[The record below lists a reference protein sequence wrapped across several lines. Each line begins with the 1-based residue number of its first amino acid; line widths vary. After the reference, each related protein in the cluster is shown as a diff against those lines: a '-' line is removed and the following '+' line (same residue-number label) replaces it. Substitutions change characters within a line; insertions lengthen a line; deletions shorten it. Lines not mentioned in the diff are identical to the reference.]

1 VENPQD
7 LAAREAMLEA
17 AFLAGLCQSTA
28 STGAAHALSH
38 ATWKLHE
45 APHAA
50 ATGFYLAPT
59 MRLNLKKNPSV
70 YNELAAGC
78 GLADGAA
85 LVEAVTGLAA
95 RVALPQTFSELLGRA
110 PDAAERQALAEAAAK
125 DVCLRTNACRLGIPE
140 LAQLLAEIN

>member
-1 VENPQD
+1 MLTVSLSREATAATGFDALTHAVESAVSSLGNSFLRVLAATAVRQIIRCLPVAVENPQD
-7 LAAREAMLEA
+7 LAAREGLLEA

-78 GLADGAA
+78 GLVDW
-85 LVEAVTGLAA
+85 
-95 RVALPQTFSELLGRA
+95 GRSGW
-110 PDAAERQALAEAAAK
+110 R
-125 DVCLRTNACRLGIPE
+125 R
-140 LAQLLAEIN
+140 